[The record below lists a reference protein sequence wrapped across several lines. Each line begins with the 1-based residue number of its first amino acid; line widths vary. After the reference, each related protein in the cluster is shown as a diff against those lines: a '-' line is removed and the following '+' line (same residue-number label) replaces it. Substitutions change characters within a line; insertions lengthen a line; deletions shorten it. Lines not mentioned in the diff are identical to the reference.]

1 MNNYIL
7 LIAWSVAGGSLAAVL
22 LIYWRYRRMV
32 RHYNNYI
39 MKYIR
44 EHDLLAKELEYAHI
58 EKKTME
64 KLFETYFSEAT
75 QSLRTESGTATNAT
89 GSISSPSPGKCSE
102 AEGEQNT
109 RPH

>member
-1 MNNYIL
+1 MSNYIL
-7 LIAWSVAGGSLAAVL
+7 LIAWSIAGCSLAGVL
-22 LIYWRYRRMV
+22 LMYWRYRRMV
-32 RHYNNYI
+32 QYYNNYI

-58 EKKTME
+58 ERDTME
-64 KLFETYFSEAT
+64 KLLKTCFAEAAN
-75 QSLRTESGTATNAT
+75 SSGAAKSTATDSARCEN
-89 GSISSPSPGKCSE
+89 SSSPGKCSE